1 MVDSLTARETW
12 CAPLLANLQPG
23 ARRALARAMAN
34 DLRRSQ
40 SGRIAQQQNPDGS
53 AYEPR
58 KPRIRDKKG
67 RIRRGMFAKLRT
79 AKFLRAKSDQ
89 DSAAVEFTGRV
100 ARLARVH
107 QEGLRDRVEPRPDA
121 PEVVYPKRGLVGF
134 TDDDRQ
140 RLLDLVLAHLES

>member
-1 MVDSLTARETW
+1 MADSLTALETW
-12 CAPLLANLQPG
+12 CAPLLAKLQPA
-23 ARRALARAMAN
+23 ARRTLARAMAN

-53 AYEPR
+53 AYAPR

-67 RIRRGMFAKLRT
+67 RVRRQMFARLRT
-79 AKFLRAKSDQ
+79 TKFLRAKSDQ

-107 QEGLRDRVEPRPDA
+107 QEGGEDRVAKGGPRVRYA
-121 PEVVYPKRGLVGF
+121 KRELLGYSSGDLRMVRDHLVK
-134 TDDDRQ
+134 
-140 RLLDLVLAHLES
+140 HLQP

>member
-1 MVDSLTARETW
+1 MGDALTQLETW
-12 CAPLLANLQPG
+12 CAPLLAKLQPA
-23 ARRALARAMAN
+23 ARRTLARALAN

-53 AYEPR
+53 AYAPR

-67 RIRRGMFAKLRT
+67 RVRRQMFARLRT
-79 AKFLRAKSDQ
+79 TKFLRAKSDQ

-107 QEGLRDRVEPRPDA
+107 QEGGEDRVAKGGPHVRYA
-121 PEVVYPKRGLVGF
+121 KRELLGYSSGDLRMVRDHLVK
-134 TDDDRQ
+134 
-140 RLLDLVLAHLES
+140 HLQP

>member
-89 DSAAVEFTGRV
+89 DSVAVEFTGRV

-107 QEGLRDRVEPRPDA
+107 QEGGEDRVAKGGPR
-121 PEVVYPKRGLVGF
+121 VRYPKRALLGYTSGDLRMIR
-134 TDDDRQ
+134 DR
-140 RLLDLVLAHLES
+140 LIKDLAP

>member
-107 QEGLRDRVEPRPDA
+107 QEGGEDRVAKGGPRVRYA
-121 PEVVYPKRGLVGF
+121 KRELLGYSSGDLRMVRDHLVK
-134 TDDDRQ
+134 
-140 RLLDLVLAHLES
+140 HLQP

>member
-1 MVDSLTARETW
+1 MADALTALETW

-23 ARRALARAMAN
+23 ARRSLARAIAN

-53 AYEPR
+53 AYAPR

-67 RIRRGMFAKLRT
+67 RVRRQMFARLRT
-79 AKFLRAKSDQ
+79 TKFLRAKSDQ

-107 QEGLRDRVEPRPDA
+107 QDGGEDRVSKGGPR
-121 PEVVYPKRGLVGF
+121 VRYPKRELLGYTSGDLRMIRDRLVKN
-134 TDDDRQ
+134 
-140 RLLDLVLAHLES
+140 LAR

>member
-1 MVDSLTARETW
+1 MADSLTALETW
-12 CAPLLANLQPG
+12 CAPLLAKLQPG
-23 ARRALARAMAN
+23 ARRSLARAMAT

-53 AYEPR
+53 AYAPR

-89 DSAAVEFTGRV
+89 DRAAVELTGRV

-107 QEGLRDRVEPRPDA
+107 QEGGEDRVAKGGPRVRYA
-121 PEVVYPKRGLVGF
+121 KRELLGYSSGDLRMVRDHLVK
-134 TDDDRQ
+134 
-140 RLLDLVLAHLES
+140 HLQP